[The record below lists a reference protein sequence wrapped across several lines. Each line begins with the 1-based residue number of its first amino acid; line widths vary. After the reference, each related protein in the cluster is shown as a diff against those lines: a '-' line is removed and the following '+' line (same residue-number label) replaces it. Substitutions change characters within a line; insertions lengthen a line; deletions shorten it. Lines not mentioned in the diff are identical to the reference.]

1 MTRPG
6 VLLMIGV
13 LLVAGCGRTLASARQ
28 HKGRGDTVVFEASL
42 PEVFAAARQTAEA
55 LRLRIVGQDEH
66 EGYLWAQQ
74 RPPALRSWEGL
85 VPTPRMLKTRLQQTV
100 TPGQN
105 IVVYFYPVDRERVIV
120 EIVDQRVSPVG
131 VDRLLQT
138 DLFTGIRQRLQAASP
153 APTAP

>member
-1 MTRPG
+1 MKRPL
-6 VLLMIGV
+6 VLLLVGA
-13 LLVAGCGRTLASARQ
+13 LLASGCGRTLASARQ
-28 HKGRGDTVVFEASL
+28 QKGSGDAVVFEASL

-74 RPPALRSWEGL
+74 RPPSLRSWEGL

-105 IVVYFYPVDRERVIV
+105 IVIYFYPADRERVIV
-120 EIVDQRVSPVG
+120 EIVDQRISPVG
-131 VDRLLQT
+131 VDRLLKT

-153 APTAP
+153 APASP